1 MFFLFE
7 MNHFTVTFH
16 LTVVLTVLPKGKTH
30 WGATNDIILEIV
42 DVGVANMGFMNLS
55 LRNLPSSGGP

>member
-1 MFFLFE
+1 MA
-7 MNHFTVTFH
+7 
-16 LTVVLTVLPKGKTH
+16 LTYLQQCRPEVKSIG
-30 WGATNDIILEIV
+30 GATNDIILEIV